1 MKKILFVDDEPNV
14 LEGLERML
22 FPMQREWHIAFAGG
36 GQEALDLME
45 QQSFDVIVTDMRM
58 PGMDGAAL
66 LTEVKERYPDT
77 VRFVLS
83 GQSDKNTTYRSV
95 GLAHQF
101 MAKPCNPKALK
112 AHVDSAIALRQLLAN
127 KKLKRMI
134 SHASTLPSLP
144 TAYAA
149 LMNELQSKDAS
160 TGAVGKIMESD
171 IGMTAKVLQL
181 VNSAFFGLGQQ
192 VTSAAQAA
200 SLLGLDAVRSLVL
213 MVSVFSQADDRKLP
227 EELSLDAL
235 WQHSIAVGEWA
246 RKIAEIEKA
255 SKNIVSDAYT
265 AGLLH
270 DAGLLFIAV
279 NFIDDYRH
287 IVDYSF
293 VNNVPLVDAERDTL
307 GCTHAEVGAY
317 LMGIWGLPDSIV
329 QAAAFHHCPNR
340 CPANVFGPLTAVH
353 AADVLAQEA
362 YGPHG
367 DLGTPQMDLDYL
379 ERIGLAGRAA
389 TWKTQCHSTN
399 RTKGAKQ

>member
-22 FPMQREWHIAFAGG
+22 FPMQQEWYIAFAGG

-58 PGMDGAAL
+58 PGMDGASL
-66 LTEVKERYPDT
+66 LTEVKGRYPDT

-83 GQSDKNTTYRSV
+83 GQSDKKTTYRSV

-127 KKLKRMI
+127 KKLKRLI
-134 SHASTLPSLP
+134 SHASTLPALP

-149 LMNELQSKDAS
+149 LMNELQSEDAS
-160 TGAVGKIMESD
+160 VSAVGEVIESD
-171 IGMTAKVLQL
+171 IGMTAKILQL
-181 VNSAFFGLGQQ
+181 VNSSFFGLGQH
-192 VTSAAQAA
+192 VTSAAQAV

-227 EELSLDAL
+227 KVLSLDVL
-235 WQHSIAVGEWA
+235 WRHSVAVGERA

-255 SKNIVSDAYT
+255 GKNIVSDAYT

-270 DAGLLFIAV
+270 DAGLLLMAV

-287 IVDYSF
+287 VIDYSF

-329 QAAAFHHCPNR
+329 QAAAFHHCPNL
-340 CPANVFGPLTAVH
+340 CPADVFSPLTAVH
-353 AADVLAQEA
+353 AADVLVQEA
-362 YGPHG
+362 CGSEADWG
-367 DLGTPQMDLDYL
+367 APQMNLDYL
-379 ERIGLAGRAA
+379 ERIGLAGRAE
-389 TWKTQCHSTN
+389 TWRTQCHSTN
-399 RTKGAKQ
+399 STKGVNQ